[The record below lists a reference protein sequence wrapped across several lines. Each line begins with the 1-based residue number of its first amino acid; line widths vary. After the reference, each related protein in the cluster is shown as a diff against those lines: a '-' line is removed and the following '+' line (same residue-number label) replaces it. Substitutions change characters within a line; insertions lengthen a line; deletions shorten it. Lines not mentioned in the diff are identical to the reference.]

1 MRAVIQ
7 RVSQASVSVRGES
20 VASIGR
26 GLLVLLALGRGDTP
40 EDAAYVVDKTAGMRI
55 FPDADGKFDRSAV
68 DVGAEMLVVSQFT
81 LYGDTRRGRR
91 PSFTEAAA
99 PADAAAMFDDAL
111 ARFRA
116 TGLRVETGVFQEVMD
131 VSLVNEG
138 PVTIWLDSL
147 DRHQPR
153 RA

>member
-1 MRAVIQ
+1 MAVDGEVVGAIGSGLCVFVGVTHTDGDVEADRLADRLAGL
-7 RVSQASVSVRGES
+7 RVMDDDEGVMNLSVV
-20 VASIGR
+20 
-26 GLLVLLALGRGDTP
+26 
-40 EDAAYVVDKTAGMRI
+40 
-55 FPDADGKFDRSAV
+55 DADGEV
-68 DVGAEMLVVSQFT
+68 LVVSQFT

-116 TGLRVETGVFQEVMD
+116 TGLRVETGVFQEMMD